1 MKAAN
6 EVVNRV
12 QLFYE
17 RFQKVGEMLNKTTQ
31 AFDEMKGVS
40 GPMGQSIEVAAKKL
54 IKYGAK
60 ENPKRKYRL
69 KDMSED

>member
-1 MKAAN
+1 
-6 EVVNRV
+6 
-12 QLFYE
+12 
-17 RFQKVGEMLNKTTQ
+17 MLNKTTQ